1 LIVIGLLL
9 VAIIASKALLAALG
23 VLNGIPLVK
32 PTFQLVGLGYTAW
45 FVSRYLIWAANR
57 QALVEATQSLKE
69 QVIGKAEAQQLLLP
83 STQES
88 TLNDLTKDSA
98 QSVITSRDVPTERL
112 YENGKASLIDP
123 ELEQQFEL
131 LIGTIR
137 TIRNLRAEA
146 DVKPGVKVSA
156 ILQSRS
162 SSERQILEA
171 GQSYIQDLAKVETL
185 TITPALEGELKTTMA
200 GVVGTVQ
207 VLMPLAGVVDVDALR
222 AKLEKD
228 LGKVEAEIK
237 SLSGRLANQN
247 FVSKAP
253 ADVVQGAKDAL
264 AEAEKQAEILRDR
277 LNRL

>member
-1 LIVIGLLL
+1 
-9 VAIIASKALLAALG
+9 
-23 VLNGIPLVK
+23 
-32 PTFQLVGLGYTAW
+32 
-45 FVSRYLIWAANR
+45 
-57 QALVEATQSLKE
+57 
-69 QVIGKAEAQQLLLP
+69 
-83 STQES
+83 
-88 TLNDLTKDSA
+88 
-98 QSVITSRDVPTERL
+98 
-112 YENGKASLIDP
+112 
-123 ELEQQFEL
+123 
-131 LIGTIR
+131 
-137 TIRNLRAEA
+137 
-146 DVKPGVKVSA
+146 
-156 ILQSRS
+156 
-162 SSERQILEA
+162 
-171 GQSYIQDLAKVETL
+171 
-185 TITPALEGELKTTMA
+185 MA